1 MAPKTALEL
10 LNRLM
15 AAGRSAF
22 TTAEASKAL
31 RLSPSS
37 TTNLLT
43 RLVSDGL
50 VDRVA
55 RGHYVIRPIGRMG
68 TSAAAEEVALAVG
81 AVFSTRPHRIAYRSA
96 LAHHGLILH
105 PTRVVQVACSDLVRI
120 GQLSGRQLQVVGE
133 SSDTVDIGAIDAGHG
148 ARVSDLERSFLDSGR
163 RVELV
168 GGLDVIAHA
177 IEAGAADLN
186 VGRLVDQA
194 GEVRASAALRRLAS
208 VARVVGLENLAAG
221 LLARD
226 EVPATPVPADPAEP
240 RPAAWI
246 DLEAG
251 VVWSSTALDTVR
263 RG

>member
-1 MAPKTALEL
+1 
-10 LNRLM
+10 
-15 AAGRSAF
+15 
-22 TTAEASKAL
+22 
-31 RLSPSS
+31 
-37 TTNLLT
+37 
-43 RLVSDGL
+43 
-50 VDRVA
+50 
-55 RGHYVIRPIGRMG
+55 
-68 TSAAAEEVALAVG
+68 
-81 AVFSTRPHRIAYRSA
+81 
-96 LAHHGLILH
+96 
-105 PTRVVQVACSDLVRI
+105 
-120 GQLSGRQLQVVGE
+120 
-133 SSDTVDIGAIDAGHG
+133 
-148 ARVSDLERSFLDSGR
+148 
-163 RVELV
+163 
-168 GGLDVIAHA
+168 VIAHA